1 MGARARPRAAPE
13 GEVCGP
19 RCHNRRAASRC
30 RDVVPT
36 IGRVSAIDLSRAERA
51 ELCDLLE
58 ELGPDEPTLCEGWTT
73 RDLAAHLVIRE
84 SRPDAA
90 LGILGGPLSSWT
102 DKVQNDAASQPYDKL
117 VRLVRTGPPI
127 WSYFRLPWVDGQLN
141 TLEYYVHHED
151 VRRGRS
157 GWDVRELDP
166 ELSDFIWDRLKL
178 AGRGWF
184 GGVDS
189 GVTLVRTDGEGA
201 EHKVKSGD
209 EMITVTGTAG
219 ELIMIAFGRSAAE
232 VEVTGDDEA
241 VARFRQ
247 ARLHV
252 DEEDLFPE
260 EE

>member
-1 MGARARPRAAPE
+1 M
-13 GEVCGP
+13 
-19 RCHNRRAASRC
+19 
-30 RDVVPT
+30 
-36 IGRVSAIDLSRAERA
+36 
-51 ELCDLLE
+51 
-58 ELGPDEPTLCEGWTT
+58 
-73 RDLAAHLVIRE
+73 
-84 SRPDAA
+84 
-90 LGILGGPLSSWT
+90 
-102 DKVQNDAASQPYDKL
+102 
-117 VRLVRTGPPI
+117 
-127 WSYFRLPWVDGQLN
+127 
-141 TLEYYVHHED
+141 
-151 VRRGRS
+151 
-157 GWDVRELDP
+157 
-166 ELSDFIWDRLKL
+166 

-219 ELIMIAFGRSAAE
+219 ELIMIALRSAAE